1 MSTCTLTGDVC
12 DRYIITWIEH
22 ERKSVMKD
30 REEFKKIV
38 AESVEVLLKM
48 DVDTYNMTKIV
59 LLICRKEHDACREYL
74 QKLFAFT
81 DQRRPLLIRMK

>member
-30 REEFKKIV
+30 REEFNKIV

-48 DVDTYNMTKIV
+48 ENGRAHV
-59 LLICRKEHDACREYL
+59 
-74 QKLFAFT
+74 
-81 DQRRPLLIRMK
+81 